1 MELRIVRFTTAFDA
15 ACHFYGEL
23 LGWPITH
30 QWPADPSSKNG
41 RGGRGCLFGYGD
53 TARIEFIERT
63 DDVAGDDAVE
73 GVFVSVETTDVVAV
87 HDRLAAAGI
96 PILRSLADMT
106 WGHRSFAV
114 HDPTGIELVHFQPIV

>member
-30 QWPADPSSKNG
+30 EWPATDG
-41 RGGRGCLFGYGD
+41 GGRGRIYGYGD
-53 TARIEFIERT
+53 TACLEFIERDT
-63 DDVAGDDAVE
+63 EDPVNGI
-73 GVFVSVETTDVVAV
+73 FVSVEHDDVVAV
-87 HDRLAAAGI
+87 HDRLRAAGV
-96 PILRSLADMT
+96 PILRSLADMA

-114 HDPTGIELVHFQPIV
+114 HDPTGIELVHFQEIPGHQ

>member
-23 LGWPITH
+23 LGWPVTNE
-30 QWPADPSSKNG
+30 WPAG
-41 RGGRGCLFGYGD
+41 EGGGRGRIFGYGD
-53 TARIEFIERT
+53 TARLEFIERA
-63 DDVAGDDAVE
+63 DDEPVNGI
-73 GVFVSVETTDVVAV
+73 FVSVEVDDVVAV
-87 HDRLAAAGI
+87 HDRLKAAGV

-114 HDPTGIELVHFQPIV
+114 HDPTGIELVHFQAIANG